1 MNPAAATTATN
12 IINAASAHTAP
23 AASRAL
29 SVILVD
35 DHALLRETL
44 AAALELD
51 PAVRVVATA
60 PDGTTALKLIALY
73 QPDVIILDIDM
84 PGRTCFDIAQSLQ
97 AISPKTRVLLLSGH
111 SEDSRIQQ
119 ALRTNVQ
126 GYLTKHVRPEEV
138 LRAVKSVASGN
149 RYFSQHIAERLSAVD
164 ARTGLFDQA
173 TPLDALSTRE
183 REVLV
188 QLARGLSIKQAAA
201 VLNVSRKT
209 VDNHTQ
215 RLMAKLDIHSRSEL
229 VLFAFREKLVS

>member
-1 MNPAAATTATN
+1 MNPAAASTTTAVSISGTN
-12 IINAASAHTAP
+12 GVRPDAGT
-23 AASRAL
+23 L

-51 PAVRVVATA
+51 QSVRVVATA
-60 PDGTTALKLIALY
+60 PDGTTALKLIAQH
-73 QPDVIILDIDM
+73 QPDVVILDIDM
-84 PGRTCFDIAQSLQ
+84 PGRTCFDIAQSLP
-97 AISPKTRVLLLSGH
+97 AISPKTRALLLSGH

-119 ALRTNVQ
+119 AIRTNVQ

-149 RYFSQHIAERLSAVD
+149 RYYSQQIAERLSAAD
-164 ARTGLFDQA
+164 ARTGLFERA